1 LVCFVARR
9 IGTPIFGH
17 YVDRI
22 GRKAALTATALL
34 AWSGSGV

>member
-9 IGTPIFGH
+9 IGAPIFGH

-22 GRKAALTATALL
+22 GRKALTATALF
-34 AWSGSGV
+34 AWSESGV